1 MSVAD
6 SFCGCAEL
14 YDVAGLLG
22 GEAGHLRSA
31 LLARS
36 TALANDLVVS
46 EVRLLLTF
54 LNKKLYIL

>member
-1 MSVAD
+1 MTLAKSC
-6 SFCGCAEL
+6 CGCAEL

-46 EVRLLLTF
+46 EVRLIVLF
-54 LNKKLYIL
+54 LN